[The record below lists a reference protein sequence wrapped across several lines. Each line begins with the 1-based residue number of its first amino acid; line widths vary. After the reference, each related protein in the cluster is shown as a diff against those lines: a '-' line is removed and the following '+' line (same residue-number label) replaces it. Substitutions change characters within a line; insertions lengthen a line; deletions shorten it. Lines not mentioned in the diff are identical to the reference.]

1 MEYRVRTRNLCEG
14 IGEKVVRVAVSGR
27 SDMETS
33 NFEFLYA
40 KLGGRH
46 VECFVGIVPTI
57 VLSGHSLNLVQPF
70 SRGDKNKLL
79 LCFCKTAF
87 LWFLPIAF
95 QDLRG
100 LIN

>member
-1 MEYRVRTRNLCEG
+1 
-14 IGEKVVRVAVSGR
+14 
-27 SDMETS
+27 METS

-57 VLSGHSLNLVQPF
+57 VLTGNSLNLVQPF

-87 LWFLPIAF
+87 PGSSRADKLMLYNGIAT
-95 QDLRG
+95 
-100 LIN
+100 